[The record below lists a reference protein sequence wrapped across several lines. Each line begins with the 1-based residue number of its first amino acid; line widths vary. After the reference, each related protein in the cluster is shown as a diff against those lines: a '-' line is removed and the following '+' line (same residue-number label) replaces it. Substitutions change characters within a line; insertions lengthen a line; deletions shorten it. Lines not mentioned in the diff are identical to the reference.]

1 MRWSTGDSCRDCY
14 IQERRSGYEEEG
26 KGEISGA
33 VSVTYLDSTYYFWAL
48 LLFATFL
55 HFSFRFRVSLQ
66 IVALFPY
73 FLTVFKLGFQGDFIE
88 KISYAWLSIRKL
100 FK

>member
-1 MRWSTGDSCRDCY
+1 MSHIW
-14 IQERRSGYEEEG
+14 IQHIFLY
-26 KGEISGA
+26 
-33 VSVTYLDSTYYFWAL
+33 
-48 LLFATFL
+48 TFL
-55 HFSFRFRVSLQ
+55 YFSFRFRVSLQ